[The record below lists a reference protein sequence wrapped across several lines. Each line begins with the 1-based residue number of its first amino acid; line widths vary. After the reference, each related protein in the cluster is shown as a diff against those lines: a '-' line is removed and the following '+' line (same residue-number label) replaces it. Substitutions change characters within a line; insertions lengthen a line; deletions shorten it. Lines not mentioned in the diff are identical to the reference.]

1 MDDICRNIE
10 ESNLKKKRKVLIVFD
25 IKKIVTKNL
34 IQ

>member
-10 ESNLKKKRKVLIVFD
+10 ESNLKKKRKVLVVFD